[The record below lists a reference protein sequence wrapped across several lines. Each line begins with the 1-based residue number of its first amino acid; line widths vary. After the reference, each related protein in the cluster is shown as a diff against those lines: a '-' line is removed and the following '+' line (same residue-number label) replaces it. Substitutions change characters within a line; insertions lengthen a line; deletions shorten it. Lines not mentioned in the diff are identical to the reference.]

1 MTSQTGTQKI
11 TVNVLP
17 GISKSKGN
25 QKMKFGKLKEFN
37 ARNIFLQISCRNCG
51 RKTSFRPFFFKKK
64 KFSMKQ
70 KQVVST

>member
-25 QKMKFGKLKEFN
+25 QKMKFGKLKEYN
-37 ARNIFLQISCRNCG
+37 ARNIFFQISCRNLAG
-51 RKTSFRPFFFKKK
+51 RLVLGLFFFRKKR
-64 KFSMKQ
+64 FYMKQ